1 MLTGKVGS
9 LNVKNT
15 VQIGNGF
22 PSLFPVSLDALDM
35 DYLAKADWISPL
47 LIPSR
52 KSVLTTVPTE
62 LRDMHSTGYNERNW
76 VEFASN
82 YIPSLL

>member
-1 MLTGKVGS
+1 MLIGKVGS

-35 DYLAKADWISPL
+35 DYLAKADWISSL

-52 KSVLTTVPTE
+52 ESVLTTFPTE
-62 LRDMHSTGYNERNW
+62 LRDMSLNW
-76 VEFASN
+76 VQ
-82 YIPSLL
+82 

>member
-1 MLTGKVGS
+1 MLIGKVGS

-22 PSLFPVSLDALDM
+22 PSFFPVSLDVLDM
-35 DYLAKADWISPL
+35 DYLAKADWISSL

-52 KSVLTTVPTE
+52 ESVLTTFPTE
-62 LRDMHSTGYNERNW
+62 LTDMSLNW
-76 VEFASN
+76 VQ
-82 YIPSLL
+82 